1 MTRLTA
7 KALAILLLMTLAAC
21 SGQARD
27 TPLLGDLRRFCVDT
41 ALSPD
46 AVRAAAA
53 TAGAKRPGGSAGSQA
68 SMTWDHA
75 IGGRIIHLRLTTPP
89 GEAGAA
95 PAVTCTLSD
104 DQDAGASLAAVRAW
118 LGAPAGDG
126 NFEQYYFTMAGAQP
140 HYVPRERLTPVRART
155 LSGGLYRL
163 SLASFNGST
172 ALTLQH

>member
-53 TAGAKRPGGSAGSQA
+53 TAGAATTRSARRRRDGEAIIPA
-68 SMTWDHA
+68 S
-75 IGGRIIHLRLTTPP
+75 RLTDVAFARP
-89 GEAGAA
+89 
-95 PAVTCTLSD
+95 
-104 DQDAGASLAAVRAW
+104 LAHQCCRVRAVEP
-118 LGAPAGDG
+118 LKDA
-126 NFEQYYFTMAGAQP
+126 
-140 HYVPRERLTPVRART
+140 
-155 LSGGLYRL
+155 RL
-163 SLASFNGST
+163 SR
-172 ALTLQH
+172 